1 MLLLD
6 CLVLGL
12 YVLLGAADILLD
24 AGEMHDFWNIA
35 EEGSAS
41 ELVNYLKWIFICVSL
56 FVVYGRCKAPLFACF
71 SFVFALI
78 LMDDSLQ
85 VHERGGDWLVTK
97 LTLQPAFGLRAQDF
111 GELSVWAI
119 LGGLTGLV
127 LLYGYSK
134 RTSQALPFGY
144 YFIAVLIALVFFA
157 MGFDMLNAWD
167 GLNEETTFN
176 NIITGLLTLIED
188 GGEMFVASFGVAGA
202 VAALTAS
209 KTNQWPS
216 SAR

>member
-6 CLVLGL
+6 CLVLGI
-12 YVLLGAADILLD
+12 YVIYGTADILLD
-24 AGEMHDFWNIA
+24 AGKMPGFWNIA

-56 FVVYGRCKAPLFACF
+56 AIVYRRTNVPLFACF

-85 VHERGGDWLVTK
+85 IHERGGDWLVHAIN
-97 LTLQPAFGLRAQDF
+97 LQPAFGLRAQDF
-111 GELSVWAI
+111 GELSVWAM
-119 LGGLTGLV
+119 LGGLTGFV
-127 LLYGYSK
+127 LLYGYIK
-134 RTSQALPFGY
+134 RTEQSLPFGF
-144 YFIAVLIALVFFA
+144 YFLSVLVALVFFA
-157 MGFDMLNAWD
+157 MGVDMLNAWD

-176 NIITGLLTLIED
+176 NIMTGILTITED

-202 VAALTAS
+202 ISALIAS
-209 KTNQWPS
+209 QES
-216 SAR
+216 QSAIAN